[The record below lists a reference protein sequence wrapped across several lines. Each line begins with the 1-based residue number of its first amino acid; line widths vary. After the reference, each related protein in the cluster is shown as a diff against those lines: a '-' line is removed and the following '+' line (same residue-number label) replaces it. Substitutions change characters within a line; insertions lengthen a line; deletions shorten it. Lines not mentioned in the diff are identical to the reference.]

1 MTSNLSILQI
11 NSQELQML
19 LRNYKKGNK
28 MKEIKSFNQFKINI
42 EKYMPDFKPVERV
55 IYLLRHRTL
64 IAKYGGDYQMIADYL
79 NESTRK

>member
-1 MTSNLSILQI
+1 MDKDERFIDYVVVHELAHIKHHNH
-11 NSQELQML
+11 SQEFYSL
-19 LRNYKKGNK
+19 
-28 MKEIKSFNQFKINI
+28 I

-55 IYLLRHRTL
+55 VYLLRHRTL

>member
-1 MTSNLSILQI
+1 
-11 NSQELQML
+11 
-19 LRNYKKGNK
+19 

-64 IAKYGGDYQMIADYL
+64 IAKYGGDYQMVADYL